1 MERRD
6 LLKAGLYGFS
16 GLSLGDL
23 HRQRAYAI
31 DHAAKPGDAIRH
43 SMNRLGESTAIIMV
57 WLRGGCSHVDT
68 WVP

>member
-23 HRQRAYAI
+23 LRQRAFAI
-31 DHAAKPGDAIRH
+31 DHAAKPGDAIRYSKTVSYTH
-43 SMNRLGESTAIIMV
+43 LTLPTKA
-57 WLRGGCSHVDT
+57 
-68 WVP
+68 